1 MKKNKFQHYNLILLI
16 LHIVYKEA
24 LIDTL
29 SYDNERIFKTPF
41 HLNYFKASVKEVK
54 SLRNCVTIAILF
66 ALQLCA
72 KFIPLPSPSL
82 NEALG
87 GGLPRKRITILSGVE
102 SAGKTGTLL
111 EAIALQ
117 QKKDPNFFALW
128 LESEDSL
135 DPDFMDMLGVDQS
148 RFTLVMHDK
157 ERGAEVVIDEL
168 LALAETGI

>member
-1 MKKNKFQHYNLILLI
+1 MA
-16 LHIVYKEA
+16 KELSQAEKIA
-24 LIDTL
+24 LIDKMTSSINSKYKRSVCGRL
-29 SYDNERIFKTPF
+29 G
-41 HLNYFKASVKEVK
+41 ASPDMQE
-54 SLRNCVTIAILF
+54 
-66 ALQLCA
+66 QLKI